1 MAGELYGIED
11 DALLSEKSIKTAE
24 ALLGSRTYICLFF
37 FLIVLYI
44 AYIYRGLEASWSK
57 HNLWHTGIEVLV
69 LALQDLGQL

>member
-1 MAGELYGIED
+1 MKKVSKLQKPFWGVELIF
-11 DALLSEKSIKTAE
+11 AF
-24 ALLGSRTYICLFF
+24 FF